1 MSLLHEPG
9 ARPLKWGRIA
19 LHLGG
24 GLCAA
29 ELVLRDALPM
39 SWQHFTYSFTAMVV
53 GTDLLRF
60 ALPSFNREVLKYVS
74 AFAQQHEARRLTSAS
89 WFWVA
94 MSIIATLAEREF
106 FLATL
111 VTLSVGDP
119 AGSIVGRKVRSPQ
132 LVNGRTL
139 AGTSA
144 FVLSSLGMTALVFHR
159 LGLPVGQSGLI
170 VLLVGAALIGAV
182 VELYAS
188 RIDDNLAIG
197 LAVGLF
203 YIVAGPSL
211 LG

>member
-29 ELVLRDALPM
+29 ELIIRDTLPV
-39 SWQHFTYSFTAMVV
+39 SWRHFTYLFTAIVV
-53 GTDLLRF
+53 GFDLLRF
-60 ALPSFNREVLKYVS
+60 AVPAMNREVLKYVS
-74 AFAQQHEARRLTSAS
+74 SFAQQHEAQRLTSAS

-94 MSIIATLAEREF
+94 MSIIATLGEREF
-106 FLATL
+106 FLGTL
-111 VTLSVGDP
+111 AILSVGDP
-119 AGSIVGRKVRSPQ
+119 AGSIVGRSVHSPS

-144 FVLSSLGMTALVFHR
+144 FLLSSLGITVLVFYR
-159 LGLPVGQSGLI
+159 LGYSVGDPGLI
-170 VLLVGAALIGAV
+170 LLMVGAAMIGAF
-182 VELYAS
+182 VELFAS

-197 LAVGLF
+197 LSVGLY
-203 YIVAGPSL
+203 YILVGPNL
-211 LG
+211 LV